1 MSYLFEQVPTLMAK
15 KVNKHPASNKH
26 PPPKKKYIIVNTQ
39 YEFTCRPVFFILC
52 FVHDQCT
59 YLKCVTENDEN
70 LSSPHPKVQKL
81 ITILFSPGGHWIM
94 VAKLIQTSRHF
105 TLLPDCKFKH
115 QDNQALIWIQNNDS
129 ILKSSYLQNLISSTC
144 HDFTQLVNYC
154 KKASTLE

>member
-1 MSYLFEQVPTLMAK
+1 MLLIHTFVFMFFGGLEAGSGKKCHIYLNKCPLWWPK
-15 KVNKHPASNKH
+15 KLISTQPQIST
-26 PPPKKKYIIVNTQ
+26 PPPQKKIYIIVNTQ

-115 QDNQALIWIQNNDS
+115 QDNQALIWIQ
-129 ILKSSYLQNLISSTC
+129 K
-144 HDFTQLVNYC
+144 
-154 KKASTLE
+154 